1 MKTRELHRWDV
12 TYREAADRQE
22 ELRGRLI
29 LRDDRR
35 DDRLPDPLRTVAGAD
50 ISYDRGYRIPEP
62 TRRAHLAVNRLRMEH
77 RAPSPHPF
85 R

>member
-1 MKTRELHRWDV
+1 V

-29 LRDDRR
+29 LR

>member
-1 MKTRELHRWDV
+1 MKIRKPHRWDI
-12 TYREAADRQE
+12 TYHEAIAIQE
-22 ELRGRLI
+22 DLRGKLN
-29 LRDDRR
+29 LRDEGI
-35 DDRLPDPLRTVAGAD
+35 PDPVRTVAGAD